1 MANPS
6 SRATLIEY
14 CKRRLGDPVLEINVD
29 QDQIEDRIDE
39 AIQYFQEYHSDAT
52 RLTYLKHEVTS
63 DDVTNKY
70 IAIPSD
76 YIFVKR
82 VLPMGSGQASSSLFN
97 LEYQIR
103 LNDLQQGGGYLGEMA
118 YYQQLQQHLGMI
130 QMTLSGHPQVTFS
143 QYEGKLFIH
152 GEFETKSI
160 KAGEYL
166 IVEAFQTV
174 DPETNTSVYN
184 DKWVKAYATALIKQQ
199 WGQNLSKFEGMQLP
213 GGVTMNGLQMYSDA
227 TEEVRRLEEE
237 IRLEHEL
244 PVDFFVG

>member
-1 MANPS
+1 MANPN
-6 SRATLIEY
+6 SRQTLIDY
-14 CKRRLGDPVLEINVD
+14 CKRRLGDPVTEINVD
-29 QDQIEDRIDE
+29 QDQLEDRVDE
-39 AIQYFQEYHSDAT
+39 AIQFFQEYHSDAT

-70 IAIPSD
+70 ISIPTD

-103 LNDLQQGGGYLGEMA
+103 LNDLQMGGGYLGEMA

-143 QYEGKLFIH
+143 QHEGKLFIH

-160 KAGEYL
+160 KAGEFL
-166 IVEAFQTV
+166 IVEAFRTV
-174 DPETNTSVYN
+174 DPDTNTSVYN
-184 DKWVKAYATALIKQQ
+184 DKFLKKYTTALIKQQ

-213 GGVTMNGLQMYSDA
+213 GGVTMNGLQIYNDA
-227 TEEVRRLEEE
+227 TEEINKLEEE